1 MNKFLQINTKTL
13 QEYGV
18 TDAKSLWTKALED
31 GFTGLSMEVETAF
44 TKSAD
49 SKSFDVT
56 FSTAD
61 EDRHGDI
68 VEQNFDL
75 KWFKKNPVL
84 LDSHNYG
91 SIEHIIGKVKN
102 IKQDTKLH
110 GSVEFATMNPKGLLA
125 QEMADAGFIN
135 ATSIGFIPKEFDD
148 KGRIIKSELLE
159 ISCVSVPANARALFE
174 KVADDTKKEIE
185 TLEKEITDE
194 TPVTEVIETIVKI
207 DKKKIALNSI
217 MKALKEMEAKN
228 IDRKRT
234 QIFKALRQL

>member
-13 QEYGV
+13 SDYGV
-18 TDAKSLWTKALED
+18 ADEKSLWTKALED
-31 GFTGLSMEVETAF
+31 GYTGLAVDAETIFA
-44 TKSAD
+44 KSAD

-75 KWFKKNPVL
+75 KWFKKNAVL

-102 IKQDTKLH
+102 IKQDGRLH
-110 GSVEFATMNPKGLLA
+110 GSIEFATMNPKGLLA

-174 KVADDTKKEIE
+174 KVAEETKKEIE
-185 TLEKEITDE
+185 DLESKINNE
-194 TPVTEVIETIVKI
+194 TPVIEVVETAVKI
-207 DKKKIALNSI
+207 DKKKIALGSI
-217 MKALKEMEAKN
+217 TKALMEMEAKN
-228 IDRKRT
+228 IDRKKRL
-234 QIFKALRQL
+234 IFKALRML